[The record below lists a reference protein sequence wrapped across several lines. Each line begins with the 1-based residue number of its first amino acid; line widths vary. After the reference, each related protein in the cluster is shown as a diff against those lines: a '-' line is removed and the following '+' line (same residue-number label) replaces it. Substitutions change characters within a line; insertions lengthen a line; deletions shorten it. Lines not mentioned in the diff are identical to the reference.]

1 MSFIAGLLFL
11 VVFILLFGVFFVIA
25 LVSRGAYFLRRLF
38 FPNSGPGQHQ
48 QTDSSQSYRQTQTR
62 DGITIIDQRS
72 PEDSQKK
79 IFAPD
84 EGEYVEYREE

>member
-25 LVSRGAYFLRRLF
+25 LVSRGAYFLRNLM
-38 FPNSGPGQHQ
+38 FPNSKFRQKHQ
-48 QTDSSQSYRQTQTR
+48 TTSAQGYRQTQTH
-62 DGITIIDQRS
+62 DGVTIIDQRS

-84 EGEYVEYREE
+84 EGEYVEYSEE